1 MNRMIAPLGAA
12 AMPMLASI
20 MPPRQQPQQMFP
32 MPSSDLLGSGG
43 QSGDLVGGLLGNPL
57 VLSTLLKG
65 GGGLGLTGAGGLLS
79 NFTDDPW
86 LNVRS
91 AYNLSNL
98 MG

>member
-1 MNRMIAPLGAA
+1 MIAPLGAA

-32 MPSSDLLGSGG
+32 MPSSDLLGSGVG